1 MVPDTPES
9 RDVYDRAQELFYANF
24 AHLFSP
30 QGGPI
35 HRDEVP
41 YESGTLPCWRITPSG
56 DKRGT
61 ILFHG
66 GNDSLLEEFT
76 DLLLYLAR
84 GGYEILAF
92 EGPGQGAALRKSGL
106 TFTPE
111 WEKPVGA
118 VLDFYGAEDVTIVGV
133 SLGGEL
139 AMRAAAME
147 PRIRRV
153 VAWCVLPSIYGALMA
168 DKPAEIR
175 TTLEQLLS
183 ENSVRRSLPFIQGSP
198 SKIHSSAGLS
208 STRTMPTG
216 RRMSTSIC
224 KGLRHLPLSLWPTRL
239 HRMYCSLAPEKI

>member
-1 MVPDTPES
+1 M
-9 RDVYDRAQELFYANF
+9 
-24 AHLFSP
+24 
-30 QGGPI
+30 
-35 HRDEVP
+35 
-41 YESGTLPCWRITPSG
+41 
-56 DKRGT
+56 
-61 ILFHG
+61 
-66 GNDSLLEEFT
+66 
-76 DLLLYLAR
+76 
-84 GGYEILAF
+84 
-92 EGPGQGAALRKSGL
+92 

-183 ENSVRRSLPFIQGSP
+183 EKQREKVL
-198 SKIHSSAGLS
+198 ALYTGLS
-208 STRTMPTG
+208 EQNPLFRWSIQHANYAYGTADVYEYLQRAKAFTIEPVADQITQDVLLISAREDLMVGFDLYKEEIDLLKSARTLEFAVPGAAIHGQAHCNMGNPQY
-216 RRMSTSIC
+216 I
-224 KGLRHLPLSLWPTRL
+224 LDLILNWNNRL
-239 HRMYCSLAPEKI
+239 LQ